1 MIDIESSGTRTL
13 PVELATREDP
23 TGAAPA
29 FQLTTGRRGNPSAT
43 PGDWEAGEWT
53 TAWNAADG
61 RIDAATPTIGEA
73 GDLVVE
79 AGEMYDLWARY
90 TLPSGAQPEDRVGTI
105 RVL

>member
-23 TGAAPA
+23 QGADPA
-29 FQLTTGRRGNPSAT
+29 FQLTTGRRTNPA
-43 PGDWEAGEWT
+43 PGAWVAGEWT
-53 TAWNAADG
+53 TTWNPADG

-79 AGEMYDLWARY
+79 GGEIYDLWARY
-90 TLPSGAQPEDRVGTI
+90 TLPSGAQPEERVGTI
-105 RVL
+105 RAL

>member
-23 TGAAPA
+23 QGADPA
-29 FQLTTGRRGNPSAT
+29 FQLTTGRRANPA
-43 PGDWEAGEWT
+43 PGEWVAGEWT
-53 TAWNAADG
+53 TTWNPADG
-61 RIDAATPTIGEA
+61 RIDAATPTIGET
-73 GDLVVE
+73 GELVVE

-90 TLPSGAQPEDRVGTI
+90 TLPSGVQPEERVGTI